1 MPTISLDDREFYYE
15 EAGEGPDVLVFLS
28 GLGGDHRAFSLAQRH
43 FAKGF
48 RTLALDSRDA
58 GRSWRAEA
66 PYITAEMADDVAAW
80 LRELG
85 VDRAHVVGH
94 SLGGLVAQEV
104 ALRHPGLVRSL
115 VLASTHAGPTPWR
128 RAVIESW
135 IQLRE
140 MAGGDAV
147 RFSNG
152 TLPLLV
158 GRAFYEHPEQVQG
171 LIRFAERNPWPQD
184 VAAFS
189 RQARAAAGHEARG
202 RLGAVAVPCLVLVG
216 EDDLVNPPS
225 VAQALAD
232 EIPGARLEVLP
243 GVGHM
248 PHIENR
254 ADFRDALERF
264 LQTTG

>member
-1 MPTISLDDREFYYE
+1 MPTITLDDRDFYYE
-15 EAGEGPDVLVFLS
+15 ETGDGPAVLVFLS

-43 FAKGF
+43 FAKAY

-58 GRSWRAEA
+58 GRSWRADA
-66 PYITAEMADDVAAW
+66 PYTTAEMADDVAAW
-80 LRELG
+80 LRALG

-104 ALRHPGLVRSL
+104 ALRHPARVRSL
-115 VLASTHAGPTPWR
+115 ALASTHAGAGAWR
-128 RAVIESW
+128 KAVIESW
-135 IQLRE
+135 IRLRE
-140 MAGGDAV
+140 MTAGDAV
-147 RFSNG
+147 RFAEG

-158 GRAFYEHPEQVQG
+158 GRAFYDHPEQVQG

-189 RQARAAAGHEARG
+189 RQARAAADHEARG
-202 RLGAVAVPCLVLVG
+202 RLGAITVPCLVLAG
-216 EDDLVNPPS
+216 EDDLVNPPP
-225 VAQALAD
+225 VARALAE

-264 LQTTG
+264 LHATG